1 MHKQSLEHKSAEKI
15 NESAIIEERPK
26 EKKQKQFKIRVNS
39 FHRTKMDESLYD
51 P

>member
-1 MHKQSLEHKSAEKI
+1 MSRQRRSSEKVHAAVM
-15 NESAIIEERPK
+15 EDKPQK
-26 EKKQKQFKIRVNS
+26 EKQFKIRVNS